1 MVAPAAAVIRV
12 TAAFVPR
19 SRRRHPLPSAPRAK
33 VLAELRASE
42 IAANNPRFGVAG
54 LAGLPAL
61 PDLRRIVAAN
71 LEVAVKAGLAIGLG
85 RRE

>member
-12 TAAFVPR
+12 IAAFVPR
-19 SRRRHPLPSAPRAK
+19 SRRRHPTATPRAK

-42 IAANNPRFGVAG
+42 IAADYPLRNRG

-71 LEVAVKAGLAIGLG
+71 LEVAVKAGLVVG
-85 RRE
+85 